1 MKRLFGEHRKLVGDA
16 KSDTKEMF
24 LKHLTGE
31 QIKAINR
38 VFHVGPGMFW
48 RAAKGKAWL
57 NLPPEFRQ
65 GELDFGK

>member
-1 MKRLFGEHRKLVGDA
+1 MYSDA
-16 KSDTKEMF
+16 KGETKERF
-24 LKHLTGE
+24 LKHLTNE

-57 NLPPEFRQ
+57 NLPSEFRQ
-65 GELDFGK
+65 GELDFEE